1 MAMGDKLKSIGNYA
15 MGTRFGSHIAMGNK
29 LLQAG
34 KLIHSAVNHNTETID
49 NHTSEVKT
57 PMGLNLKKIGKT
69 HKSVLEK

>member
-15 MGTRFGSHIAMGNK
+15 MGTRFGSGIAMGNK

-34 KLIHSAVNHNTETID
+34 KLAHSALNHNTETIN
-49 NHTSEVKT
+49 NHTSDVKT

-69 HKSVLEK
+69 TKSNLEK

>member
-34 KLIHSAVNHNTETID
+34 KLAHSALNHNTETID
-49 NHTSEVKT
+49 NHTSDVKT
-57 PMGLNLKKIGKT
+57 PMGLNLKKLNKNN
-69 HKSVLEK
+69 KSVLEK

>member
-34 KLIHSAVNHNTETID
+34 KLAHSASNHNTETID
-49 NHTSEVKT
+49 NHTSDVKT

-69 HKSVLEK
+69 SKSVLEK